1 MIGNIAG
8 GKSRLARI
16 MAAAR
21 KLPYRE
27 LDRAQFS
34 KEWGIA
40 KRADFKAFHAGLI
53 AAPAWVIDGI
63 GVWGTIRDRLA
74 AADLVVHIDPPVWRN
89 FLWAAK
95 RGDASAERG
104 DGVTLP
110 ALETIYPFIWE
121 YHRQIRPRLLRE
133 LAALEGRKPIETLR
147 DPEALDAF
155 AAREAQGAVTV

>member
-1 MIGNIAG
+1 
-8 GKSRLARI
+8 

-27 LDRAQFS
+27 LDRFQFS

-40 KRADFKAFHAGLI
+40 KRADFKAFHAGLV
-53 AAPAWVIDGI
+53 AEPAWVIDGI
-63 GVWGTIRDRLA
+63 GVWGTIRERLA
-74 AADLVVHIDPPVWRN
+74 AADLIVHIDPPVWLN

-95 RGDASAERG
+95 RGDGSAERG

-121 YHRQIRPRLLRE
+121 YHRQIRPRLLRA
-133 LAALEGRKPIETLR
+133 LDALEGGTPIETLR

-155 AAREAQGAVTV
+155 AAREARGAITV